1 MANYKKPAYKNNK
14 GISYFSVENSL
25 SSAEFEAGEDSTVIK
40 KALVMVEGEHVDSAK
55 KRHVFSPAR
64 IQKIVENTNNFLA
77 QGGRVPWQRD
87 HKKDQESNI
96 GDLEGPLEIRVI
108 TESDLPNKKLRHL
121 VGKVG
126 AFTTQLVAKGQDVVN
141 ELIAGRIK
149 TLSPGIDIAQ
159 DLIRE
164 ISATPTP
171 AIVGLSVFSRAAQ
184 QQVGDFGLTFDEV
197 EAEGEEEDQMKEMF
211 EDLSDKFWTI
221 ITNITQAT
229 DEELQG
235 QDPTDFIYQAIGD
248 YSARIEQLLGLG
260 EDPMGMEGQGIPGSQ
275 QPGYLPQQQGYQQG
289 YANMSRYYG
298 GTAQPVLAAFS
309 MAEMEALD
317 GNMANFGRRVGS
329 KDKTKRKS
337 RLGMAAKVGA
347 GVAGAGAVGAAGL
360 TATGFMGKNSAP
372 LRMRTKRNLGTLKQ
386 TVGELGQKGMRKQAV
401 KDLGQN
407 LGALGSNLKS
417 GLKIGAGKAKY
428 GAGQLAS
435 SAGSKLGSAAGAAR
449 KLAGTRGG
457 KIGLGLAAAGAVGG
471 GAYAAMRSRKK
482 K

>member
-1 MANYKKPAYKNNK
+1 MANYKKPTYKNNK

-25 SSAEFEAGEDSTVIK
+25 SSAEFETGEDSTVIK

-55 KRHVFSPAR
+55 KRHVFSPSR

-108 TESDLPNKKLRHL
+108 TESDLPNKKLKHL

-126 AFTTQLVAKGQDVVN
+126 AFTTQLVAKGQEVVN
-141 ELIAGRIK
+141 ELVAGRIK
-149 TLSPGIDIAQ
+149 TLSPGIDIAH

-171 AIVGLSVFSRAAQ
+171 AIVGLSVFSRAAKQ
-184 QQVGDFGLTFDEV
+184 QEGDFGLTFDEV

-211 EDLSDKFWTI
+211 EDLSDKFWII

-248 YSARIEQLLGLG
+248 YSTRIEQLLGLG
-260 EDPMGMEGQGIPGSQ
+260 EDPNMGMAQQGIPGAQ
-275 QPGYLPQQQGYQQG
+275 MPGYLPQQQG

-298 GTAQPVLAAFS
+298 GNAQPVLAAFS
-309 MAEMEALD
+309 MSEMEALD
-317 GNMANFGRRVGS
+317 GNMANFGRRAGS

-337 RLGMAAKVGA
+337 RLGMVAKAGA
-347 GVAGAGAVGAAGL
+347 VAGAAVGGAAALRYGGAGL
-360 TATGFMGKNSAP
+360 NAVRKAGIGKNLGLMKKVGFGGKQRALEGLSQGRKAFMGGLKQAGANDLRRAKNPGA
-372 LRMRTKRNLGTLKQ
+372 TLK
-386 TVGELGQKGMRKQAV
+386 
-401 KDLGQN
+401 
-407 LGALGSNLKS
+407 
-417 GLKIGAGKAKY
+417 
-428 GAGQLAS
+428 
-435 SAGSKLGSAAGAAR
+435 SAGTKLSAGAESLRAKGARKVYGLMGNKRSKLG
-449 KLAGTRGG
+449 
-457 KIGLGLAAAGAVGG
+457 
-471 GAYAAMRSRKK
+471 
-482 K
+482 